1 MINIGMEEEE
11 GNSSFEDLVF
21 PSNNSDELVG
31 NTSGMTSTSTSR
43 QDDHIEHLA
52 EAIGGMSPFHIDPHK
67 TTIQHETPSSFC
79 AHPIHL
85 HSLTRLTN
93 IKTIVRSRFSTCA
106 VCAILHKIVLNLNF
120 KTSTQANREF
130 HEKFEV
136 LLTYIVENIM
146 LYFGL
151 FDK

>member
-106 VCAILHKIVLNLNF
+106 VCEERISLVAGDVVTCLACSIFWHRRCSQNEQL
-120 KTSTQANREF
+120 
-130 HEKFEV
+130 
-136 LLTYIVENIM
+136 
-146 LYFGL
+146 
-151 FDK
+151 